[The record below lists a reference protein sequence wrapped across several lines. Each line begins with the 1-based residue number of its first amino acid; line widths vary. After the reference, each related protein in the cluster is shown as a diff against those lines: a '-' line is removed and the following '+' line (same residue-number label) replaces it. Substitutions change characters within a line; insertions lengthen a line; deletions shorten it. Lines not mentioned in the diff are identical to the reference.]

1 MRGGVGHRTGG
12 GPRGARAA
20 VPLLAAAVLGTL
32 AIVTVEQAG
41 CTDPGHYVPV
51 PGGYELVGGCLSPDD
66 LVIPAAPAAPASVLP
81 AAPVPPRS

>member
-1 MRGGVGHRTGG
+1 MRGGVSHRLSG
-12 GPRGARAA
+12 GPKGARAA

-41 CTDPGHYVPV
+41 CADPGHYVAV

-66 LVIPAAPAAPASVLP
+66 LVVPAAPAAPALP

>member
-1 MRGGVGHRTGG
+1 MRGGVGHRPAG
-12 GPRGARAA
+12 GPKGARAA

-41 CTDPGHYVPV
+41 CADPGHYVAV

-66 LVIPAAPAAPASVLP
+66 LVVPAVPAAPAPVLP
-81 AAPVPPRS
+81 ASPVPPRS